1 MKYLRRFN
9 ESIDNQLE
17 EDCKY
22 ILSELSDKGV
32 IVIVNNNK
40 IGLYIELESRTNSD
54 NDYIKLK
61 EYKLDFEHLLSFLKS
76 NGYVLQK
83 DSYVT
88 NDTWDP
94 IERCPNC
101 GYVNTMINPKIN
113 FHDETAECGA
123 CEYKSNM
130 YEFLEHEHKIDEKEL
145 NYYIN
150 QNYWVS
156 GMYLYFKGSKD
167 I

>member
-22 ILSELSDKGV
+22 ILSEMSDKGV

-40 IGLYIELESRTNSD
+40 SGLYIELESRTNSD

-83 DSYVT
+83 DSYVI

-94 IERCPNC
+94 
-101 GYVNTMINPKIN
+101 
-113 FHDETAECGA
+113 
-123 CEYKSNM
+123 
-130 YEFLEHEHKIDEKEL
+130 
-145 NYYIN
+145 
-150 QNYWVS
+150 
-156 GMYLYFKGSKD
+156 
-167 I
+167 

>member
-22 ILSELSDKGV
+22 ILSELSDKGF
-32 IVIVNNNK
+32 IVIISQDEN
-40 IGLYIELESRTNSD
+40 ILLIDIESRTNSD
-54 NDYIKLK
+54 DDYIKLK

-94 IERCPNC
+94 IESCPNC

-113 FHDETAECGA
+113 FYGETAECGG
-123 CEYKSNM
+123 CGYKSNM
-130 YEFLEHEHKIDEKEL
+130 DEFLEHGYKIDEKEL
-145 NYYIN
+145 NYYIDH
-150 QNYWVS
+150 NYWVS
-156 GMYLYFKGSKD
+156 GMYLHFKRE
-167 I
+167 

>member
-32 IVIVNNNK
+32 IVIVNNHK
-40 IGLYIELESRTNSD
+40 VGLYIELESRTNSD

-88 NDTWDP
+88 NDTWHT
-94 IERCPNC
+94 IERCPKC
-101 GYVNTMINPKIN
+101 DYVNTMINPKIN
-113 FHDETAECGA
+113 FYGETAECRA
-123 CEYKSNM
+123 CGHKSNM
-130 YEFLEHEHKIDEKEL
+130 DEFLEHGYKIDEKEL
-145 NYYIN
+145 NYYIDN
-150 QNYWVS
+150 NYWVS
-156 GMYLYFKGSKD
+156 SMYLHFKRE
-167 I
+167 